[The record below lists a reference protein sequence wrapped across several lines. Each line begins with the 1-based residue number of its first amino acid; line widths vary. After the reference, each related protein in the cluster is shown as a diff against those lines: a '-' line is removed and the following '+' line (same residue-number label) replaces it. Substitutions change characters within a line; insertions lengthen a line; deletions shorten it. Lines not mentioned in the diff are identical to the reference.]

1 MELRTLHYFLTVA
14 REQSISAAAESLHIS
29 QPALSTQMKAMEE
42 ELGKQLLIR
51 GTKGSRR
58 VVLTDEGMILRR
70 RAEEILSLVQK
81 AEEEIAH
88 SDETIVGDVV
98 IGAGETDNIRLL
110 ARVAKGLQ
118 KQYPDIHYHIT
129 SGNAEYVLEYLDKGL
144 IDFGLLFREPSQKKY
159 EWLTLPA
166 GDIWGVLMR
175 RDAPLAGH
183 TAVYPEDL
191 WELPLIISH
200 QKGDDRRLAQWMGRE
215 IAELNVVA
223 TYNLVFNASLLVDE
237 GLGYAL
243 CFDKLIHTEGTSLFR
258 PFSPLLQA
266 SGYIVW
272 KKYQIFSKAAGRFLQ
287 SVREMLSDETHG
299 LPY

>member
-1 MELRTLHYFLTVA
+1 M
-14 REQSISAAAESLHIS
+14 
-29 QPALSTQMKAMEE
+29 
-42 ELGKQLLIR
+42 
-51 GTKGSRR
+51 
-58 VVLTDEGMILRR
+58 
-70 RAEEILSLVQK
+70 
-81 AEEEIAH
+81 
-88 SDETIVGDVV
+88 
-98 IGAGETDNIRLL
+98 
-110 ARVAKGLQ
+110 
-118 KQYPDIHYHIT
+118 
-129 SGNAEYVLEYLDKGL
+129 
-144 IDFGLLFREPSQKKY
+144 
-159 EWLTLPA
+159 
-166 GDIWGVLMR
+166 LMR
-175 RDAPLAGH
+175 RDAPLAQKA
-183 TAVYPEDL
+183 AVCPGDL

-243 CFDKLIHTEGTSLFR
+243 CFDKLIHTEGTSLCFR